1 MEPDR
6 ADRRPIGGAALA
18 RLLGDLAA
26 DYPIVPL
33 SDEELE
39 APIEFRDP
47 DAAPAIEGYDLGVE
61 AGRGGQG
68 VVYRA
73 TERASGRDVA
83 VKVLPGGHFSHPE
96 HRSRFLKEAR
106 ILARL
111 RCPGVVRTLHH
122 GRTTDGSLYMVL
134 PFVDGPPL
142 DRYAAALA
150 GDDAAVAELFALV
163 ADAAA
168 AVHAAGV
175 VHRDIKPSNVRVGP
189 DGRPQLLDFG
199 LAGSGVI
206 GDASRCLT
214 SDGRVLGTLEWS
226 SPEQASGDVAAV
238 DARSD
243 VYAIG
248 VMLCEA
254 IAAGHAPPYP
264 VRGTPREV
272 TDHILATRPAVA
284 GRSPADPLA
293 AVALR
298 CMAKRPA
305 DRYQTAADLAADLR
319 RVAGGGLPATRPGR
333 LGSGLLASACAAA
346 LAVATIAVLGR
357 APLGGHDA
365 QTPSAAVSSSWLG
378 DRAHEEFAWVA
389 VGDGATA
396 CVARGP
402 ASAAAVAS
410 EFADG
415 RPAGNG
421 PAVVTRSDAERY
433 CALIRTARV
442 SYRLPTAAEARWMAD
457 HGAAGRIG
465 PRGGTPAADEWSS
478 EAADDG
484 ASRPFRVIAVPH

>member
-1 MEPDR
+1 MKPAP
-6 ADRRPIGGAALA
+6 ADRRRAAVD
-18 RLLGDLAA
+18 RLLGDVVP
-26 DYPIVPL
+26 DEPIVPL

-39 APIEFRDP
+39 APIEFRD
-47 DAAPAIEGYDLGVE
+47 AGTAPAVDGYDLGVE

-73 TERASGRDVA
+73 TERATGRDVA
-83 VKVLPGGHFSHPE
+83 IKVLPGGYFAHPE
-96 HRSRFLKEAR
+96 QRSRFVREAR

-122 GRTTDGSLYMVL
+122 GRTSDGSLYLVL

-142 DRYAAALA
+142 DQYAAGLA
-150 GDDAAVAELFALV
+150 GGDAAVAELFALV

-175 VHRDIKPSNVRVGP
+175 VHRDLKPSNVRVGS

-199 LAGSGVI
+199 LAGSGVA
-206 GDASRCLT
+206 GDASRGLT

-254 IAAGHAPPYP
+254 IAVGHAPPYP

-284 GRSPADPLA
+284 GRSPANPLA

-298 CMAKRPA
+298 CLTKRPA
-305 DRYQTAADLAADLR
+305 DRYQTAADLAGDLR
-319 RVAGGGLPATRPGR
+319 RVATGGTPSRRIGCHGRSRWAWGL
-333 LGSGLLASACAAA
+333 AA
-346 LAVATIAVLGR
+346 AVATAVTVFAVPFRPTRGGHGDA
-357 APLGGHDA
+357 APPRQPSGDRGHDA
-365 QTPSAAVSSSWLG
+365 
-378 DRAHEEFAWVA
+378 FAWVA
-389 VGDGATA
+389 VGDGRTA
-396 CVARGP
+396 CVSRGTVT
-402 ASAAAVAS
+402 ATAIAGVL
-410 EFADG
+410 ADG
-415 RPAGNG
+415 RPEGHRG
-421 PAVVTRSDAERY
+421 PAFATLADAVRY
-433 CALIRTARV
+433 CDRITTPRT
-442 SYRLPTAAEARWMAD
+442 SYRLPTAAELRWLAG
-457 HGAAGRIG
+457 HGDAGR
-465 PRGGTPAADEWSS
+465 PAGEWSS
-478 EAADDG
+478 GAAEDG
-484 ASRPFRVIAVPH
+484 VPRPFRVIAVKR